1 MVDVIVFGDQNL
13 QSFAND
19 VQDLSSINTLIVI
32 SKTYPKVSQYFRCQ
46 TEKERVVGYTSP
58 GRCFSKSEGLG
69 FCTVKTHS
77 LGTHQI
83 SQQKNLNDARHF

>member
-19 VQDLSSINTLIVI
+19 VQDLSSINTLIVV

-69 FCTVKTHS
+69 FCTVKTHWVPTRYHS
-77 LGTHQI
+77 KKI
-83 SQQKNLNDARHF
+83 